1 MLTVSPIIPSI
12 EPDRT
17 SFTVSVIDDEVLGLF
32 TVGDRLAVLK
42 FGCTLGAV
50 KFGCTLGAV
59 KFGCTLGAVK
69 FVAVMFDWAFD
80 RL

>member
-1 MLTVSPIIPSI
+1 MD
-12 EPDRT
+12 PDST
-17 SFTVSVIDDEVLGLF
+17 SFTVSVIDDDVLGLS
-32 TVGDRLAVLK
+32 TLGNRLAVLKFVCTLGAVK

-69 FVAVMFDWAFD
+69 FAAVMFDWAFD

>member
-1 MLTVSPIIPSI
+1 MD
-12 EPDRT
+12 PDST
-17 SFTVSVIDDEVLGLF
+17 SFTVSVIDDEVLGLS
-32 TVGDRLAVLK
+32 TLGDRLAVLK

-69 FVAVMFDWAFD
+69 FAAVMFDWAFD